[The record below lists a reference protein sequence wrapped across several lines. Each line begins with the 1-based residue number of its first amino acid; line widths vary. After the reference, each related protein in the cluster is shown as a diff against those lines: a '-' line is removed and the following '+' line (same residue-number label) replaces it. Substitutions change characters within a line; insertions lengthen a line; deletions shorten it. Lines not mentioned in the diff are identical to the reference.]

1 MKKESFYKVLI
12 LLLLLID
19 LGIIAFLWLHHP
31 HYPGPP
37 DKMIIERLKLD
48 ADQQSKFDVLKHEHH
63 EQIVG
68 IDEQSA
74 DLHRQLFDLLKS
86 EPVDTASK
94 NLLLMKIKENDSK
107 KEVVTFEHFQK
118 LLGILRPDQKPLFD
132 DLIQELSR
140 QLMHQPD
147 GPPRDR

>member
-12 LLLLLID
+12 LLLLLIN
-19 LGIIAFLWLHHP
+19 LGIIAFLWFNHP
-31 HYPGPP
+31 HHPGPP

-48 ADQQSKFDVLKHEHH
+48 PGQQAKFDVLKHEHH
-63 EQIVG
+63 EQIVQ

-74 DLHRQLFDLLKS
+74 NLHRHLFDLLKS

-94 NLLLMKIKENDSK
+94 NTLMLKIKENESK
-107 KEVVTFEHFQK
+107 KETVTFEHFQK
-118 LLGILRPDQKPLFD
+118 LRGILRPDQKPLFD
-132 DLIQELSR
+132 DLIQELSH

-147 GPPRDR
+147 GPPHDR